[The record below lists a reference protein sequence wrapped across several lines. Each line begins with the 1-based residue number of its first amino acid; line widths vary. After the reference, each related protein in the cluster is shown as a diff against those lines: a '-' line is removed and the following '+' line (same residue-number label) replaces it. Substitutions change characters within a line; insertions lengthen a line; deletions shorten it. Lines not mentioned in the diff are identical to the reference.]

1 MLITNAFF
9 ILSLPFFSIRTW
21 AMVIFTYLFFFSGMT
36 YNCFDK
42 QEEVRNQISAL
53 ETDLM
58 QENKKSAS
66 AIVRVEKYV
75 ESRQEM
81 DRKLDIQYQRN
92 M

>member
-1 MLITNAFF
+1 MHMDNVL
-9 ILSLPFFSIRTW
+9 
-21 AMVIFTYLFFFSGMT
+21 FTCLFFFSGMT

-42 QEEVRNQISAL
+42 QVEVRNQ

-58 QENKKSAS
+58 HEKKKSAS

-75 ESRQEM
+75 ESRREM
-81 DRKLDIQYQRN
+81 DRKFDIQYQRN

>member
-9 ILSLPFFSIRTW
+9 ILYHPFFSICSWT
-21 AMVIFTYLFFFSGMT
+21 MVIFTCLFFFSGMT
-36 YNCFDK
+36 CNCFDK
-42 QEEVRNQISAL
+42 QGEVRNQISAL

-58 QENKKSAS
+58 HEKKKSAS
-66 AIVRVEKYV
+66 AIVRVGKYV
-75 ESRQEM
+75 ESRREM

>member
-1 MLITNAFF
+1 MCTWTMVVFLI
-9 ILSLPFFSIRTW
+9 
-21 AMVIFTYLFFFSGMT
+21 YLFIFFAWMI

-58 QENKKSAS
+58 HEKKKSTS

-75 ESRQEM
+75 EARREM